1 MLEGHTSYLTLALG
15 YTVKIK
21 INRGKKLFSRIY
33 MFVTFNY
40 VDFATQDLK
49 KKLEARVINGNVNLL
64 AAGNKFCMNPLWHW
78 YSTFLYDEEMI
89 ESSTISTLERS
100 ASLEFTYLICE
111 KNSMMLQLAIK
122 TITRKKSD
130 PAAS

>member
-40 VDFATQDLK
+40 VDFATQNLK

-78 YSTFLYDEEMI
+78 YNTFLYDEERI

-100 ASLEFTYLICE
+100 TALEFTYLICE